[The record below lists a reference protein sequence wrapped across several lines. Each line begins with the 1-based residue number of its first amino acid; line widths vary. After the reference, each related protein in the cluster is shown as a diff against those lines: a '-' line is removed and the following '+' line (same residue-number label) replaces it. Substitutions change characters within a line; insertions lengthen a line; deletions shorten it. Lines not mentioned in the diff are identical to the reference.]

1 MLTYRLNREGPD
13 IFRNDNRSVIRAQS
27 LLFDVIWDLG
37 VGRNGFNHFLLVFAF
52 PVDLFDPR
60 HETPFVLVFVL
71 VIFFFFGLVVQLV
84 KLRYFPFFIILPKV
98 HHLIEHVGQNLS
110 VLLSPYFHFLPI
122 RPGGHIVIL
131 NPLAIEDLCGSIF

>member
-1 MLTYRLNREGPD
+1 MLNYRLNRVGSD
-13 IFRNDNRSVIRAQS
+13 IFRNDNRSVIRAQG

-37 VGRNGFNHFLLVFAF
+37 VGRNGFDHFLLVFAF
-52 PVDLFDPR
+52 PVDLSDPR
-60 HETPFVLVFVL
+60 HETPVVLVFVL
-71 VIFFFFGLVVQLV
+71 VVFFVFGLVVQLV
-84 KLRYFPFFIILPKV
+84 KLRYFPFIILPKV